1 LQKNV
6 GGGGRIGIM
15 TEDQAHNI
23 KEIYDKAIAELEE
36 LGFQKQVIIKRYI
49 SKLEEQKIQALKSSL
64 GLLDNQS

>member
-1 LQKNV
+1 LQKFV
-6 GGGGRIGIM
+6 GGGKISTM

-36 LGFQKQVIIKRYI
+36 LGLQKQVIIKHYI

-64 GLLDNQS
+64 GLPDNQS